1 MNHIFYIHS
10 SVVGHLGFLQH
21 LGITNKASMN
31 IVEYVAPWY
40 GGASFGFIP
49 KSGKAGSSGRYIF
62 NFLRKLQIDFL
73 SGFYKFPFPPAVEE
87 CSFFSTSL
95 PTCTVSVGLDLSISD
110 GCNLES
116 QGHFD
121 LHFSDH

>member
-73 SGFYKFPFPPAVEE
+73 SGFYKFSIP
-87 CSFFSTSL
+87 TSNGGMFL
-95 PTCTVSVGLDLSISD
+95 
-110 GCNLES
+110 
-116 QGHFD
+116 F
-121 LHFSDH
+121 LHILANMYCQCRFRS

>member
-1 MNHIFYIHS
+1 M
-10 SVVGHLGFLQH
+10 VGHLLGSNPRVEKLDLQAD
-21 LGITNKASMN
+21 I
-31 IVEYVAPWY
+31 
-40 GGASFGFIP
+40 F
-49 KSGKAGSSGRYIF
+49 F
-62 NFLRKLQIDFL
+62 NFLRKLQIDFQ
-73 SGFYKFPFPPAVEE
+73 SGFYKFPIPPAMEE

-95 PTCTVSVGLDLSISD
+95 PTCTVSVGLDLSMSD

>member
-10 SVVGHLGFLQH
+10 SDVGYLGFLQH

-62 NFLRKLQIDFL
+62 NFLRNLQIDFL
-73 SGFYKFPFPPAVEE
+73 SGFYKFPIPQQWSNVP
-87 CSFFSTSL
+87 FSL
-95 PTCTVSVGLDLSISD
+95 HPCQHVLSV
-110 GCNLES
+110 
-116 QGHFD
+116 
-121 LHFSDH
+121 

>member
-1 MNHIFYIHS
+1 
-10 SVVGHLGFLQH
+10 
-21 LGITNKASMN
+21 MN

-40 GGASFGFIP
+40 GGASFGYIP
-49 KSGKAGSSGRYIF
+49 KSGIAGSSGRYIF
-62 NFLRKLQIDFL
+62 NFLRNLQIDFL
-73 SGFYKFPFPPAVEE
+73 SGFYKFPIPPAMEE